1 MAELYA
7 CINDWGAEQHCGV
20 PLWDRVRPPAAPKV
34 NGNATPEPKANG
46 KTTAAPIERQATPK
60 PKANGKAAAM
70 PTAQPT
76 PPERQGQAKAEPSE
90 KTPREILWTRQVNR
104 AHLSLAA
111 RVLTTY
117 IAHLWGVKGC
127 AYFKQNTVAD
137 EMGISIPTF
146 KRAVRELVEGGH
158 VKVRKG
164 RGRGNASEYTP
175 VLKKPYLAG
184 ILPPRV
190 DDDEHTKQKVSPQ
203 PPFTDKKGSNETVKG
218 VTRSPTTFL

>member
-1 MAELYA
+1 M
-7 CINDWGAEQHCGV
+7 
-20 PLWDRVRPPAAPKV
+20 
-34 NGNATPEPKANG
+34 
-46 KTTAAPIERQATPK
+46 
-60 PKANGKAAAM
+60 
-70 PTAQPT
+70 
-76 PPERQGQAKAEPSE
+76 
-90 KTPREILWTRQVNR
+90 
-104 AHLSLAA
+104 
-111 RVLTTY
+111 
-117 IAHLWGVKGC
+117 KGC

-175 VLKKPYLAG
+175 VLKKPYLTG

-218 VTRSPTTFL
+218 VTRVLPPSYNHLRTQSLRRVLVRRRLPTAVAYSTAERPTTNHLKSEPC

>member
-1 MAELYA
+1 MSIEDLAELYA
-7 CINDWGAEQHCGV
+7 RINDWGAEQHCGV

-76 PPERQGQAKAEPSE
+76 PPERQGQAKAEPEPEPSE
-90 KTPREILWTRQVNR
+90 KTQREVLWTRQVNR

-117 IAHLWGVKGC
+117 IAHLWGVKGY
-127 AYFKQNTVAD
+127 AYFKQTTVAD

-164 RGRGNASEYTP
+164 LGRGNASEYTP
-175 VLKKPYLAG
+175 VLKKPYLTG

-190 DDDEHTKQKVSPQ
+190 DDKTL
-203 PPFTDKKGSNETVKG
+203 NKG
-218 VTRSPTTFL
+218 VTTTPFYRQKSL

>member
-1 MAELYA
+1 
-7 CINDWGAEQHCGV
+7 
-20 PLWDRVRPPAAPKV
+20 
-34 NGNATPEPKANG
+34 
-46 KTTAAPIERQATPK
+46 
-60 PKANGKAAAM
+60 M

-76 PPERQGQAKAEPSE
+76 PPERQGQAKAEPEPSE
-90 KTPREILWTRQVNR
+90 KTPREIIWTRQVNR

-190 DDDEHTKQKVSPQ
+190 DDDEHTKQKM
-203 PPFTDKKGSNETVKG
+203 SNPLFQTKRG
-218 VTRSPTTFL
+218 QTRP